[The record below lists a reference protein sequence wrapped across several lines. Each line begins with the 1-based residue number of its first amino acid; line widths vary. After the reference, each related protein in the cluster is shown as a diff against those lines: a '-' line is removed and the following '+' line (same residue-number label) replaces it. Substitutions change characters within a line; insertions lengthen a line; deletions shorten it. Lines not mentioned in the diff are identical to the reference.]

1 MNQQFEGSIGQVAGR
16 HIKSNNAQSSVNI
29 YIQNETK
36 LKYISNRQRSAI
48 ARKVDAVEAKTGTD
62 RLMVDR
68 RLMTVFRFG
77 SMNELPRD
85 VFPSAMAYLDG
96 WIRNGT
102 AAHTQDDWQTL
113 SPPGAGQRR
122 RKRVEAHVSRS
133 DTSFARLRAGVRW
146 KTPVAVVA
154 GSAFASIVVH
164 FAVAH
169 SSSIATVSTEARA
182 SRCEYGGLH
191 YSIGSVVQ
199 QAGLRQVCASG
210 VERRPLWQPLVVA
223 EMIESGDDDVK

>member
-16 HIKSNNAQSSVNI
+16 HIKSNSAQSSVNI

-48 ARKVDAVEAKTGTD
+48 ARKIDAVEAKTGTD

-77 SMNELPRD
+77 SMNEMPRD

-102 AAHTQDDWQTL
+102 AAHSHDDWQAV
-113 SPPGAGQRR
+113 SQPAAARR
-122 RKRVEAHVSRS
+122 QRKRIGLQMPRS
-133 DTSFARLRAGVRW
+133 DTSFTRLRARAKW

-154 GSAFASIVVH
+154 GSAFASFVVH

-169 SSSIATVSTEARA
+169 SSSFATASTEARV

-199 QAGLRQVCASG
+199 QAGLRQVCVSG

-223 EMIESGDDDVK
+223 DMIEPVDDDGK